1 MVYFFL
7 DYKKMSGW
15 IFTITGWL
23 FSHTDLIQVFLHN
36 RSPLID
42 LNLELFFMFKSDR
55 DINDDFETL
64 IYLFLCYFDKP

>member
-1 MVYFFL
+1 
-7 DYKKMSGW
+7 MSGW

-64 IYLFLCYFDKP
+64 IYFCVTLINRSNHALQYTVCE

>member
-1 MVYFFL
+1 
-7 DYKKMSGW
+7 MSGW

-42 LNLELFFMFKSDR
+42 LNLELFLCSKVT

-64 IYLFLCYFDKP
+64 IYFCLLL